1 MKTKSVKGVKDILPG
16 EIKKWQWV
24 ESIAHLIFSRY
35 GFKEIRLPI
44 FEYTE
49 LFKRSIGD
57 TTDIVE
63 KEMYT
68 FKDKGGEEIT
78 LRPEGT
84 ASVVRSYIEHK
95 MHGQNTLT
103 KLYYLGPMFRYER
116 PQAGRFR
123 QFYQI
128 GVEAMGSPDP
138 AIDAEVMTMLIEFF
152 KELGLQNLELQIN
165 SLGCKECRPQYRE
178 ALKSAIKPH
187 LKELCTNCNQRY
199 ERNPL
204 RVLDCKV
211 PRDGEIAKELPKI
224 KDHLCSQCE
233 QDFAQVEKYLEAINT
248 PYTVNDQIVR
258 GLDYYNKTTFEVIAK
273 TGLGSQNAVCG
284 GGRYDSLV
292 EDFNGPP
299 TPCFGFALGM
309 ERLISLL
316 PENETHNKETRP
328 EVYLISLGDEAQKL
342 AFSITHQLRTAGF
355 YVERE
360 IEGGS
365 MKSQMRKANKLES
378 RFALI
383 IGDDEI
389 KNNKYVLKN
398 MSNGEQWEVSSDTFA
413 QEVYDHYQRW
423 TDDQLKDIR

>member
-1 MKTKSVKGVKDILPG
+1 MKIKSIKGVKDILPG
-16 EIKKWQWV
+16 EIEKWQWV
-24 ESIAHLIFSRY
+24 EAVAHRIFSQY
-35 GFKEIRLPI
+35 GFREIRLPI
-44 FEYTE
+44 FEYTP

-63 KEMYT
+63 KEMYS
-68 FKDKGGEEIT
+68 FQDKGGEDIT

-84 ASVVRSYIEHK
+84 ASVVRSFIEHK
-95 MHGQNTLT
+95 MHGLSPLI
-103 KLYYLGPMFRYER
+103 KLYYFGPMFRYER

-128 GVEAMGSPDP
+128 GVEAMGSPSP
-138 AIDAEVMTMLIEFF
+138 AVDAEVMTMLIAFF
-152 KELGLQNLELQIN
+152 GELGLTDLELQIN

-178 ALKSAIKPH
+178 ALKSAIKNH
-187 LKELCTNCNQRY
+187 LDELCTNCNSRY

-211 PRDGEIAKELPKI
+211 PQDKEIALGLPNF
-224 KDHLCSQCE
+224 KDHLCQQC
-233 QDFAQVEKYLEAINT
+233 QTDFAGVQKYLDAAQT

-273 TGLGSQNAVCG
+273 SGLGSQNAVCG

-292 EDFNGPP
+292 EDFDGPS

-316 PENETHNKETRP
+316 PEEKTQSLEKRP
-328 EVYLISLGDEAQKL
+328 DVYLVSLGEEAQQL
-342 AFSITHQLRTAGF
+342 AFSIAHQLRGVGL

-365 MKSQMRKANKLES
+365 MKSQMRKANKLAS
-378 RFALI
+378 RYTLI
-383 IGDDEI
+383 IGETEI
-389 KNNKYVLKN
+389 QNKRYVLKN
-398 MSNGEQWEVSSDTFA
+398 MDGGEQTEVSADA
-413 QEVYDHYQRW
+413 LADEVLSH
-423 TDDQLKDIR
+423 LKLS

>member
-1 MKTKSVKGVKDILPG
+1 MKIKSIKGVKDILPG
-16 EIKKWQWV
+16 EIEKWQWV
-24 ESIAHLIFSRY
+24 ESVARRQFSRY

-44 FEYTE
+44 FEYTD

-63 KEMYT
+63 KEMYS
-68 FKDKGGEEIT
+68 FKDKGDNDIT

-84 ASVVRSYIEHK
+84 ASVVRSYIEHN
-95 MHGQNTLT
+95 MHGQNPLT
-103 KLYYLGPMFRYER
+103 KLYYFGPMFRYER
-116 PQAGRFR
+116 PQAGRLR

-128 GVEAMGSPDP
+128 GVEAMGSSSP
-138 AIDAEVMTMLIEFF
+138 AIDAEVMTLLIEFF
-152 KELGLQNLELQIN
+152 KELGLQELELQIN

-178 ALKSAIKPH
+178 TLKSAIKSH

-211 PRDGEIAKELPKI
+211 ERDVEIAKGLPKFN
-224 KDHLCSQCE
+224 DHLCSQCQ
-233 QDFAQVEKYLEAINT
+233 QDFAEVQKHLDAVNT
-248 PYTVNDQIVR
+248 SYRVNDQIVR

-292 EDFNGPP
+292 EDFEGPS

-309 ERLISLL
+309 ERLISIL
-316 PENETHNKETRP
+316 PEEKLNHLEKSPDLYLVCLGEEAHN
-328 EVYLISLGDEAQKL
+328 L
-342 AFSITHQLRTAGF
+342 AFQITHQLRVVGL

-360 IEGGS
+360 IDGGS
-365 MKSQMRKANKLES
+365 MKSQMRKANKLAA

-383 IGDDEI
+383 VGDNEI
-389 KNNKYVLKN
+389 QNRCYVLKN
-398 MSNGEQWEVSSDTFA
+398 MDSGDQWEIPA
-413 QEVYDHYQRW
+413 
-423 TDDQLKDIR
+423 DQLTEEVLSRLKPTD